1 MSEFTDRVLT
11 ADAFSAAL
19 DAAELSATDIL
30 AGTPAVSLANLYARH
45 GVSCGIWEITEGV
58 VKDVEVDEIFAV
70 LAGRGQV
77 EFSSGEVI
85 DLQPGSVVVLRAG
98 ERTVWTIA
106 ETLRKFYVLTRPDD
120 QGSNR

>member
-1 MSEFTDRVLT
+1 MRESTDRVLT
-11 ADAFSAAL
+11 SDAFTAAL
-19 DAAELSATDIL
+19 DAAELSATDII
-30 AGTPAVSLANLYARH
+30 AGSPTVSLANLYAAH

-58 VKDVEVDEIFAV
+58 VKDVEVDEVFVV
-70 LAGRGQV
+70 LSGRGRV

-106 ETLRKFYVLTRPDD
+106 ETLRKFYILTRPDE
-120 QGSNR
+120 QRSSQ